1 MSKTNNYLSTLKPD
15 FKTRTYQLGK
25 IPAYQYKGTLK
36 EELKAGTI
44 TSAKAVDV
52 LEDMLTIREFEEMI
66 VKLRTGA
73 YESCKGYEYR
83 GPTHVSIGQEATA
96 VGCCAAMNYDD
107 FITSTHR
114 GHGDSLAKGCVAIR
128 GMTEKELKS
137 RIPASMAAKKKN
149 LMEEALEDH
158 VYRAIA
164 ELFGKEDGYCKGRGG
179 GMHIADFKAGH
190 LGANAIVGGGV
201 PIATGSAMSSRYF
214 RTGKVTC
221 CFAGDGAYANG
232 VVLEALNWAA
242 MGQFTDKTY
251 TEKPFGLPIVYA
263 VINNHYGFTGRV
275 DGEVAGVCCVAR
287 RAAGFSDHN
296 MHAEVVNGMDILA
309 CMSAMRRATEQCR
322 KGEGPVLLE
331 FDTYRNY
338 GHSLGDPRQ
347 EYRTKDEEA
356 EWKAIDPIASFEK
369 QLLDCGCI
377 SAKKLT
383 ALKAKVADRNARM
396 AAKAA
401 WSKDP
406 DPADVIKYM
415 YTDTAVETVP
425 EECAVPRVAGDMPVI
440 KRTEDG
446 QMTYKDAIKEAMI
459 EEMLRDNR
467 VVQWGEDIAEYGGA
481 FKVTKGLTEAFG
493 RDRVFN
499 TPISEACICGTAV
512 GASMTGLRPVV
523 ELMYMDFGLMASD
536 QISNQAAKWHYMSG
550 ANIEV
555 PLVYRASVGGGKGYG
570 GQHSQTLESM
580 FAHIPGL
587 YVVYPATPAD
597 AKGMLKSAIRDNNPI
612 MFVESQIMYNMKG
625 VVPEGE
631 HLVPLGKAD
640 IKREGAQVTIVTWGP
655 MLFEALRA
663 ADMLAKENISAE
675 VVDIRSLVPLDMET
689 ILASVR
695 KTGRCVVASHCV
707 GIGSFTGEI
716 ASRIMA
722 EAFDSLDAPVLRVG
736 AKDGIAPQAYSL
748 EDAFLPHDRD
758 IVAAVK
764 QLL

>member
-1 MSKTNNYLSTLKPD
+1 MATNNYISTLKPN
-15 FKTRTYQLGK
+15 FKPQKVDLGK

-36 EELKAGTI
+36 DELAAGHI
-44 TSAKAVDV
+44 TAAQAVDV

-66 VKLRTGA
+66 VKLRSGA
-73 YESCKGYEYR
+73 YDACKGYQYR
-83 GPTHVSIGQEATA
+83 GPTHVSIGQEGTA
-96 VGCCAAMNYDD
+96 VGCCAAMHYDD

-114 GHGDSLAKGCVAIR
+114 GHGDSLAKGCTSIR
-128 GMTEKELKS
+128 GMSVEELKARVPDCASSKKKEL
-137 RIPASMAAKKKN
+137 IEA
-149 LMEEALEDH
+149 ALEGH

-201 PIATGSAMSSRYF
+201 PIATGSAMSTRYF
-214 RTGKVTC
+214 KTGKVTC

-242 MGQFTDKTY
+242 MGQFTDPTY
-251 TEKPFGLPIVYA
+251 TNNQFGLPIVYA
-263 VINNHYGFTGRV
+263 IINNHYGFTGRI
-275 DGEVAGVCCVAR
+275 DGEVAGVSCVAR
-287 RAAGFSDHN
+287 RAAGFADNN
-296 MHAEVVNGMDILA
+296 MHAEVVNGMDVLA
-309 CMSAMRRATEQCR
+309 CMDAMRRASELAR
-322 KGEGPVLLE
+322 SGKGPVMVE
-331 FDTYRNY
+331 FNTYRNY
-338 GHSLGDPRQ
+338 GHSLGDPRN

-356 EWKAIDPIASFEK
+356 EWKALDPIAKFEQ
-369 QLLDCGCI
+369 QLLDNGCI
-377 SAKKLT
+377 TAKKLE
-383 ALKAKVADRNARM
+383 ALKTKVADRNARM

-415 YTDTAVETVP
+415 YTDTRVETVP
-425 EECAVPRVAGDMPVI
+425 EKFASPKLAGNLPAI
-440 KRTEDG
+440 KRTDDG
-446 QMTYKDAIKEAMI
+446 QITYKDAIKEAMI
-459 EEMLRDNR
+459 EEMQRDSR

-499 TPISEACICGTAV
+499 SPISEACICGTAV
-512 GASMTGLRPVV
+512 GAAMTGLRPVV
-523 ELMYMDFGLMASD
+523 ELMYMDFCLMASD

-570 GQHSQTLESM
+570 GQHSQTLESV
-580 FAHIPGL
+580 FTHIPGL

-625 VVPEGE
+625 VVPKEE
-631 HLVPLGKAD
+631 YLIPLGKAD
-640 IKREGAQVTIVTWGP
+640 VKRAGDQVTIVTWGP
-655 MLFEALRA
+655 MLGEALKA
-663 ADMLAKENISAE
+663 AEQLAAEKVSAE
-675 VVDIRSLVPLDMET
+675 VVDLRSLVPLDMET
-689 ILASVR
+689 VLASVR

-707 GIGSFTGEI
+707 DIGSFTAEV

-764 QLL
+764 KLL

>member
-1 MSKTNNYLSTLKPD
+1 MPTRNNYLSTLKPD
-15 FKTRTYQLGK
+15 FKPKTYNLGK
-25 IPAYQYKGTLK
+25 IPAYQYKGSLK
-36 EELKAGTI
+36 EELKADTI
-44 TSAKAVDV
+44 SASKAIDV

-128 GMTEKELKS
+128 GMSEVELKT
-137 RIPASMAAKKKN
+137 RIPETKASKKKE
-149 LMEEALEDH
+149 LMEEALEGH

-214 RTGKVTC
+214 KTGKVTC

-242 MGQFTDKTY
+242 MGQFTDPTY
-251 TEKPFGLPIVYA
+251 THNPFGLPIVYA
-263 VINNHYGFTGRV
+263 VINNHYGFTGRI
-275 DGEVAGVCCVAR
+275 DGEVAGVSCVAR
-287 RAAGFSDHN
+287 RAAGFSDTN
-296 MHAEVVNGMDILA
+296 MHAEVVNGMDIMA
-309 CMSAMRRATEQCR
+309 CMSAMRRAVEICR

-338 GHSLGDPRQ
+338 GHSLGDPRN

-356 EWKAIDPIASFEK
+356 EWKAVDPIANFEK

-377 SAKKLT
+377 TTKKL
-383 ALKAKVADRNARM
+383 ADLKAKVADRNARM

-415 YTDTAVETVP
+415 YTDTRVDTVP
-425 EECAVPRVAGDMPVI
+425 EAFATPKVVGEIPAI

-446 QMTYKDAIKEAMI
+446 QLTYKDAIKEALI
-459 EEMLRDNR
+459 EEMLRDSR

-481 FKVTKGLTEAFG
+481 FKVTKGLTSAFG

-499 TPISEACICGTAV
+499 SPISEACICGTAV

-550 ANIEV
+550 ASIEV
-555 PLVYRASVGGGKGYG
+555 PVVYRASVGGGKGYG

-640 IKREGAQVTIVTWGP
+640 IKREGSQVSIVTWGP
-655 MLFEALRA
+655 MLFDALRA
-663 ADMLAKENISAE
+663 ADMLAKDGVSAE

-695 KTGRCVVASHCV
+695 KTGRCVVTSHCV

>member
-1 MSKTNNYLSTLKPD
+1 MPTRNNYLSTLKPD
-15 FKTRTYQLGK
+15 FKPKTYNLGK
-25 IPAYQYKGTLK
+25 IPAYQYKGSLK

-44 TSAKAVDV
+44 SASKAIDV

-128 GMTEKELKS
+128 GMSEVELKA
-137 RIPASMAAKKKN
+137 RIPETKASKKKE
-149 LMEEALEDH
+149 LMEEALEGH

-214 RTGKVTC
+214 KTGKVTC

-242 MGQFTDKTY
+242 MGQFTDPTY
-251 TEKPFGLPIVYA
+251 THNPFGLPIVYA
-263 VINNHYGFTGRV
+263 VINNHYGFTGRI
-275 DGEVAGVCCVAR
+275 DGEVAGVSCVAR
-287 RAAGFSDHN
+287 RAAGFSDTN
-296 MHAEVVNGMDILA
+296 MHAEVVNGMDIMA
-309 CMSAMRRATEQCR
+309 CMSAMRRAVEICR

-338 GHSLGDPRQ
+338 GHSLGDPRN

-356 EWKAIDPIASFEK
+356 EWKAVDPIANFEK

-377 SAKKLT
+377 TAKKL
-383 ALKAKVADRNARM
+383 ADLKAKVADRNARM

-415 YTDTAVETVP
+415 YTDTRVDTVP
-425 EECAVPRVAGDMPVI
+425 EAFATPKVVGEIPVI

-446 QMTYKDAIKEAMI
+446 QLTYKDAIKEALI
-459 EEMLRDNR
+459 EEMLRDSR

-481 FKVTKGLTEAFG
+481 FKVTKGLTSAFG

-499 TPISEACICGTAV
+499 SPISEACICGTAV

-550 ANIEV
+550 ASIEV

-640 IKREGAQVTIVTWGP
+640 IKREGSQVSIVTWGP
-655 MLFEALRA
+655 MLFDALRA
-663 ADMLAKENISAE
+663 ADMLAKEGVSAE

-695 KTGRCVVASHCV
+695 KTGRCVVTSHCV

>member
-1 MSKTNNYLSTLKPD
+1 MATNNYISTLKPS
-15 FKTRTYQLGK
+15 FKPQKYDLGK

-36 EELKAGTI
+36 DEIAAGNI
-44 TSAKAVDV
+44 TAAQAVDV

-73 YESCKGYEYR
+73 YESCKDYQYR
-83 GPTHVSIGQEATA
+83 GPTHVSIGQEATS
-96 VGCCAAMNYDD
+96 VGCCAAMKYDD

-114 GHGDSLAKGCVAIR
+114 GHGDSLAKGCTAIR
-128 GMTEKELKS
+128 GMSVEELKARVPDCASSKKKELVE
-137 RIPASMAAKKKN
+137 A
-149 LMEEALEDH
+149 ALEDH

-214 RTGKVTC
+214 KTGKVTC

-242 MGQFTDKTY
+242 MGQFTDPTY
-251 TEKPFGLPIVYA
+251 TKNSFGLPIVYA
-263 VINNHYGFTGRV
+263 IINNHYGFTGRI
-275 DGEVAGVCCVAR
+275 DGEVAGVCTVAR
-287 RAAGFSDHN
+287 RAAGFADNN
-296 MHAEVVNGMDILA
+296 MHAEVVNGMDLLA
-309 CMSAMRRATEQCR
+309 CMDAMRRAAALAR
-322 KGEGPVLLE
+322 SGKGPVMLE

-338 GHSLGDPRQ
+338 GHSLGDPRN

-356 EWKAIDPIASFEK
+356 EWKALDPIAQFEK
-369 QLLDCGCI
+369 QVLDAGCL
-377 SAKKLT
+377 SAKKL
-383 ALKAKVADRNARM
+383 AELKAKVADRNARM

-415 YTDTAVETVP
+415 YTDTRVESVP
-425 EECAVPRVAGDMPVI
+425 EEFANVKPEGPLPAI
-440 KRTEDG
+440 KRTEDS
-446 QMTYKDAIKEAMI
+446 QITYKDAIKEAMI

-493 RDRVFN
+493 RERVFN
-499 TPISEACICGTAV
+499 SPISEACICGTAV
-512 GASMTGLRPVV
+512 GAAMTGLRPVV
-523 ELMYMDFGLMASD
+523 ELMYMDFCLMASD
-536 QISNQAAKWHYMSG
+536 QIANQAAKWHYMSG
-550 ANIEV
+550 ASIEV

-570 GQHSQTLESM
+570 GQHSQTLESV

-597 AKGMLKSAIRDNNPI
+597 AKGMLKSAIRDNNPVL
-612 MFVESQIMYNMKG
+612 FVESQIMYNYKG
-625 VVPEGE
+625 VVSKEE
-631 HLVPLGKAD
+631 YLTPLGKAD
-640 IKREGAQVTIVTWGP
+640 IKRAGDTVSIVTWGP
-655 MLFEALRA
+655 MLYEALKA
-663 ADMLAKENISAE
+663 ADLLAADGISAE

-689 ILASVR
+689 ILTSVR
-695 KTGRCVVASHCV
+695 KTGRCVIASHCV
-707 GIGSFTGEI
+707 DIGSFTGEI

-736 AKDGIAPQAYSL
+736 AKNGIAPQAYSL

-764 QLL
+764 TLL

>member
-1 MSKTNNYLSTLKPD
+1 MATNNHLSTRKPR
-15 FKTRTYQLGK
+15 FKPTSYPLGK
-25 IPAYQYKGTLK
+25 IPAYAYTGTLK
-36 EELKAGTI
+36 AELADGRL
-44 TSAKAVDV
+44 SAAKAVDM

-73 YESCKGYEYR
+73 YDSCKGYEYR

-96 VGCCAAMNYDD
+96 VGCCAAMAYDD
-107 FITSTHR
+107 LITSTHR
-114 GHGDSLAKGCVAIR
+114 GHGDSLAKGCAAIR
-128 GMTEKELKS
+128 GMSVAELKARVPECNATQRKEL
-137 RIPASMAAKKKN
+137 IEA
-149 LMEEALEDH
+149 ALEKH

-201 PIATGSAMSSRYF
+201 PIATGASISSRYF
-214 RTGKVTC
+214 QNRKVTC

-242 MGQFTDKTY
+242 MGQFTDPAY
-251 TEKPFGLPIVYA
+251 AAQPFGLPIVYA
-263 VINNHYGFTGRV
+263 IINNHYGFTGRV
-275 DGEVAGVCCVAR
+275 DGEVAGVATVAR
-287 RAAGFSDHN
+287 RAAGFADNN
-296 MHAEVVNGMDILA
+296 MHAEVVNGMDLLA
-309 CMSAMRRATEQCR
+309 CLDAMRRAADLCR
-322 KGEGPVLLE
+322 KGQGPVMLE

-338 GHSLGDPRQ
+338 GHSLGDPRF
-347 EYRTKDEEA
+347 EYRTKEEEA
-356 EWKAIDPIASFEK
+356 SWKELDPIATFER
-369 QLLDCGCI
+369 QLLETKAI
-377 SAKKLT
+377 TPRKLE

-396 AAKAA
+396 AAQAA
-401 WSKDP
+401 WSQDP
-406 DPADVIKYM
+406 DPADVIRYM
-415 YTDTAVETVP
+415 YTDTRVETVP
-425 EECAVPRVAGDMPVI
+425 EPFANAPTVGDLPVI
-440 KRTEDG
+440 KRAEDG
-446 QMTYKDAIKEAMI
+446 QITYKDAIKEAMI
-459 EEMLRDNR
+459 EEMLRDRR

-481 FKVTKGLTEAFG
+481 FKVTKGLIDAFG
-493 RDRVFN
+493 RERIFN

-512 GASMTGLRPVV
+512 GAAMTGLRPVV

-550 ANIEV
+550 ASIEV

-587 YVVYPATPAD
+587 YVVYPATPYD

-612 MFVESQIMYNMKG
+612 LFVESQIMYNYKG
-625 VVPEGE
+625 VVPKEE
-631 HLVPLGKAD
+631 YLVPLGKAD
-640 IKREGAQVTIVTWGP
+640 VKRAGDTVSIVTWGP
-655 MLFEALRA
+655 MLYEALKA
-663 ADMLAKENISAE
+663 ADQLAAEGISAE
-675 VVDIRSLVPLDMET
+675 IVDIRSLVPLDMET

-722 EAFDSLDAPVLRVG
+722 EAFDALDAPVLRVG